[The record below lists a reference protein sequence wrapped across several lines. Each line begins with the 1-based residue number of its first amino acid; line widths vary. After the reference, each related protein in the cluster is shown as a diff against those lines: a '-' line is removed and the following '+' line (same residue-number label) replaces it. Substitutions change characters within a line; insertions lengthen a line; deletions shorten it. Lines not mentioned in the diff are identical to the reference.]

1 MDNSSLKNY
10 YIIQIGK
17 GLLYVTGSFI
27 LGFFG
32 FFIVNRKKFLVSTP
46 NNGKEYK
53 INKDPKNENDDS
65 MNDIPYDTM
74 LKIIKKIKNKMI
86 ILLANLH
93 DKTVLLNIT
102 EDLKN
107 KKNAQNKDD
116 NIIIE
121 TISSG
126 EIARAEDSLDQ
137 KAFNKSKSA
146 KASQR
151 VHQTNQMINSIN

>member
-1 MDNSSLKNY
+1 
-10 YIIQIGK
+10 
-17 GLLYVTGSFI
+17 
-27 LGFFG
+27 
-32 FFIVNRKKFLVSTP
+32 
-46 NNGKEYK
+46 
-53 INKDPKNENDDS
+53 

-107 KKNAQNKDD
+107 NKNPKNKED
-116 NIIIE
+116 NIVIE

-126 EIARAEDSLDQ
+126 EIARADDSLDQ
-137 KAFNKSKSA
+137 KGFNKSKTA
-146 KASQR
+146 KTGQK
-151 VHQTNQMINSIN
+151 VHQLNQMINSMN